1 MKKTFDTLYS
11 SIIGE
16 MVTPVA
22 PQAQANTATNT
33 NQQQYQ
39 KTPSSNAPVQPNVST
54 ATPQQKQQLVA
65 AKTEQEVDKILADIL
80 KSQTAQQPQQQPN
93 AANQPA

>member
-22 PQAQANTATNT
+22 PQAQPNT

-39 KTPSSNAPVQPNVST
+39 KTPSSNAPVQPNVAT

-93 AANQPA
+93 AVNQPA